1 LKVTNG
7 VALDAAILKAVNA
20 FSGSVP
26 TKISKVRWVTE
37 WSSADLRAEASAA
50 AIPARAALSDD
61 VDASNGEVN
70 ETSLASL

>member
-1 LKVTNG
+1 
-7 VALDAAILKAVNA
+7 LKAVKA

-26 TKISKVRWVTE
+26 TKISKVLCVTE
-37 WSSADLRAEASAA
+37 WSLADMRAEASAA

-61 VDASNGEVN
+61 VDVSNVEVS